1 MVAPIDNK
9 NRFENEDL
17 QHYNL
22 KEGDVEKCAASNAL
36 KFTFSKHGG
45 ERVGT
50 CSVLCTNN
58 YRDLQHPVADL
69 LRN

>member
-1 MVAPIDNK
+1 MKIFNIT
-9 NRFENEDL
+9 
-17 QHYNL
+17 NL

-50 CSVLCTNN
+50 CTVCFAQTIVRIIGTCSTP
-58 YRDLQHPVADL
+58 LQIC
-69 LRN
+69 